1 MGTRCGDIDP
11 AIIFYLHRVT
21 GKSDEE
27 LEEILDKKSGL
38 KGICGV
44 NDMREVESRAASG
57 NARARLALNMFCY
70 RIRKYIGAYL
80 AILGRVD
87 ALVFTGGIG
96 ENSVLVRKESCHGL
110 SHLGIAVDG
119 RKNKRT
125 PDGIFEIQGKKSAV
139 KILVIPTNEELE
151 IARQTLHV
159 IKRRSPRK

>member
-1 MGTRCGDIDP
+1 
-11 AIIFYLHRVT
+11 
-21 GKSDEE
+21 
-27 LEEILDKKSGL
+27 
-38 KGICGV
+38 
-44 NDMREVESRAASG
+44 MREVESRAAAG
-57 NARARLALNMFCY
+57 NARAQRALDMFCY
-70 RIRKYIGAYL
+70 RIRKYIGSYV

-119 RKNKRT
+119 RKNKRSAE
-125 PDGIFEIQGKKSAV
+125 GIFEIQGDKSAL

-159 IKRRSPRK
+159 IKHRSSRK